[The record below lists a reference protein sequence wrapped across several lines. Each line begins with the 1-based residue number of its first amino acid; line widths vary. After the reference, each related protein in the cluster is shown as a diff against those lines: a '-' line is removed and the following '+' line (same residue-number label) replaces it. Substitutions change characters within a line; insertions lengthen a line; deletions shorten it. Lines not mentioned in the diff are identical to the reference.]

1 MHIKKSWSLLVGF
14 ILIVTITQGSK
25 PAFNQRDKTR
35 SFKSINDEPE
45 LVRWFYGLSLGGYFA
60 NSSTANYYN
69 GTGEHSVETALF
81 RQYNFDRIV
90 SHVDQIIESFEIGEL
105 PLNMKYNPAIQ
116 IGFFGG
122 LNLSRSFAFTGEF
135 NYTKL
140 SITDRFTLITDRYSS
155 LTEPIIL
162 LGDIYGTEERI
173 ELRLGVQYTAN
184 TKGYI
189 HPFLESGINITD
201 IKVIENRV
209 RIQGLTF
216 SIREIRTDYYNI
228 RDYGMGFGIFTG
240 AGLKMEVSDSFAIRI
255 GGSVSFSRINL
266 GENKEVKP
274 QYTAFL
280 RINLNEVF

>member
-1 MHIKKSWSLLVGF
+1 MHIKIWILLAGF
-14 ILIVTITQGSK
+14 ILIVNNIQGSK
-25 PAFNQRDKTR
+25 PAMNQIDKTR
-35 SFKSINDEPE
+35 SFKTTNDVPE

-69 GTGEHSVETALF
+69 GTGEHSAETALF

-90 SHVDQIIESFEIGEL
+90 NHVDQIIESFEIGEL
-105 PLNMKYNPAIQ
+105 PLNMKYNPAIK

-122 LNLSRSFAFTGEF
+122 LNLSRNFAFTGEF

-140 SITDRFTLITDRYSS
+140 SIPDRFTLITDRYSS

-201 IKVIENRV
+201 TKVIENRV

-228 RDYGMGFGIFTG
+228 QDYGMGFGIFTG
-240 AGLKMEVSDSFAIRI
+240 AGLKMDVSDSFAIRI

-266 GENKEVKP
+266 GENNEVKP

-280 RINLNEVF
+280 RINLNEGV

>member
-1 MHIKKSWSLLVGF
+1 MRIKKWAF
-14 ILIVTITQGSK
+14 ITGLMLIISNIHGNPQEMNH
-25 PAFNQRDKTR
+25 PDQIN
-35 SFKSINDEPE
+35 SFIHINDDPEP
-45 LVRWFYGLSLGGYFA
+45 VRWFYGLSLGVYFA

-69 GTGEHSVETALF
+69 GTGEHSVEKALF

-90 SHVDQIIESFEIGEL
+90 NQVDQIIESFEIGEL
-105 PLNMKYNPAIQ
+105 PMNMKYNPAIQ
-116 IGFFGG
+116 IGFYGG
-122 LNLSRSFAFTGEF
+122 LNLSNSFAFTGEF
-135 NYTKL
+135 NYTK
-140 SITDRFTLITDRYSS
+140 IKIPDRFTLITDRYSS
-155 LTEPIIL
+155 ITEPVIL

-173 ELRLGVQYTAN
+173 ELRLGVQYTAI

-201 IKVIENRV
+201 TKVIENRV

-228 RDYGMGFGIFTG
+228 RDYGMGFGIYTG
-240 AGLKMEVSDSFAIRI
+240 AGLKMDVSDSFAIRI
-255 GGSVSFSRINL
+255 GGSVSLSRINL
-266 GENKEVKP
+266 GDNNEVKP